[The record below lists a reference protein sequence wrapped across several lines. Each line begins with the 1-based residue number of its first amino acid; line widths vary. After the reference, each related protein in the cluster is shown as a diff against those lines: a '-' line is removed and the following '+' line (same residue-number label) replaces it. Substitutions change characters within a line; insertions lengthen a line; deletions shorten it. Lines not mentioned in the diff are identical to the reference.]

1 MIKLITD
8 KRHRFG
14 KYILIKNKNIF
25 VSSNGE
31 IEVEENLVTYALEVG
46 FELMDKDAKFTSR
59 KEEIKIKEVNDILSS
74 AKQNAEEIIK
84 EAHREADKIIME
96 AKKAANVIIE
106 DSGIEEKQE
115 FESKLKDRKVEELR
129 EVLVSSDNYDKETIS
144 KMKKQELIDAIM
156 KIRYE

>member
-14 KYILIKNKNIF
+14 KYILIRNKNVF
-25 VSSNGE
+25 VNSNGE

-46 FELMDKDAKFTSR
+46 FELVDKNVKFTS
-59 KEEIKIKEVNDILSS
+59 KEEEIKIKEVNDILSS
-74 AKQNAEEIIK
+74 AKQNAEEIIE
-84 EAHREADKIIME
+84 EAHREADRIIME
-96 AKKAANVIIE
+96 AKKTANVIIE

-129 EVLVSSDNYDKETIS
+129 DVLASSDNYDKETIN

>member
-8 KRHRFG
+8 KKHRFG
-14 KYILIKNKNIF
+14 KYILIKNKNMF
-25 VSSNGE
+25 VSPNGE
-31 IEVEENLVTYALEVG
+31 IEVEENLVTYALEAG
-46 FELMDKDAKFTSR
+46 FELVDKDAKFISR
-59 KEEIKIKEVNDILSS
+59 EEEVKIKEVNDILSS

-96 AKKAANVIIE
+96 AKKAANIIIE

-129 EVLVSSDNYDKETIS
+129 EVLASSDNYDKETIS